1 MNFMEHFLRPI
12 NLCKRTLY
20 EKLGENNKKP
30 KGRPKD
36 GRGMYNTLL
45 IRILEFGL
53 TLEAAETIQHTAEK
67 RQKRSVWVH
76 R

>member
-1 MNFMEHFLRPI
+1 
-12 NLCKRTLY
+12 
-20 EKLGENNKKP
+20 
-30 KGRPKD
+30 
-36 GRGMYNTLL
+36 MYNTLL

-76 R
+76 RWQTSKAI